1 MKKNTLDDIYK
12 TYMNDVYRYLL
23 SKCCN
28 KDIAEDIMQE
38 TFYRAYLYF
47 EDCPNKGIKP
57 WLFRVAHNTYIDYLR
72 KNNRSHI
79 KDNEFFNGLSDYKT
93 PEDKIL
99 VNETIK
105 DITKIIENMP
115 QKQKDAIL
123 LCDFN
128 GLSYK
133 EASDIMKVSL
143 SYFKVLLFRAR
154 QHIKSN
160 IERNESYE

>member
-1 MKKNTLDDIYK
+1 MKKNTLDEIYK
-12 TYMNDVYRYLL
+12 AYMNDVYCYLL

-28 KDIAEDIMQE
+28 KYVAEDIMQE
-38 TFYRAYLYF
+38 TFYRAYLFF
-47 EDCPNKGIKP
+47 EDCPIGGIKP

-105 DITKIIENMP
+105 DITKLIENMP